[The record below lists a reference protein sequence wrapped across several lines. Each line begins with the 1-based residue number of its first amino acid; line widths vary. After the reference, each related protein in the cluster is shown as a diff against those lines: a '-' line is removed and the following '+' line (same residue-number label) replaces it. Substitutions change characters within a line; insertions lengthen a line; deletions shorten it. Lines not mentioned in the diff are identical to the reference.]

1 MESSQFDID
10 AVHFSSHFYTTLL
23 TIPLVTCWKI
33 LQKKICLSFKIYT
46 ELLAFF
52 KIISVIHQWNWFS
65 VVWWLLS
72 DISTENALISLLII
86 HNNYHLFK
94 FPF

>member
-33 LQKKICLSFKIYT
+33 LQKKSVCLLKYIQNFWP
-46 ELLAFF
+46 FF
-52 KIISVIHQWNWFS
+52 KIISVIHQWNLFS
-65 VVWWLLS
+65 VVFVTLIKVTLLK
-72 DISTENALISLLII
+72 
-86 HNNYHLFK
+86 H
-94 FPF
+94 